1 VRDSVRIESI
11 LLAAL
16 VCPAWAQAEQP
27 RPEGKKLPLLTR
39 VEQIRKLTPD
49 EAARGYPVR
58 VQGVVT
64 YHNPQLGNLYVQ
76 DSTGGIY
83 VETRGRKITVPA
95 GRLVKVEGIS
105 TPGLYAPNIGEPRFT
120 QLGKGRWPVARRVTY
135 EQLASGREVGQWL
148 EVRGVVRAVTLDAAR
163 NLLDLRVGVDGNPL
177 RAIVQEFPQTA
188 PAGLVD
194 ATVRLR
200 GVCGSYFN
208 KKRQFTGF
216 ELRIPDLSKVK
227 VEEPAPD
234 DPYQLPVTAIGK
246 LLAFTPRGRVNHRVK
261 VQGAVLWQ
269 QLGRWLYI
277 KDQTEGLRIQ
287 TEQKTAVQ
295 AGDRVEVL
303 GFVSLGEYTPVMQD
317 AVFRRTGNGPPSVPV
332 RVTAKQALAGDFD
345 SQLVQM
351 EGLLLDRVRGI
362 DEQVLVLQS
371 GGLIFNA
378 RLAET
383 RTGDSLAF
391 LSKGSRLQL
400 TGISAVHV
408 DERRVPRSF
417 ELLLRSPKEIVILQ
431 RPPWWTLTHTL
442 ATLGLMMAVIL
453 ASLGWATALRRRV
466 RVQTNVLR
474 QKLEHEAALE
484 QRYRD
489 LFENAKDMIYSHDLN
504 GRFTALNR
512 AGEEITGYSRDEA
525 LRMTMRQLVAP
536 EERQKV
542 AEWTELLLGGAAAP
556 NFELKITAGDGQQRT
571 LEVSPRLIYHAGS
584 PVGVEGIARD
594 ITERKR
600 VQQELQRAKEA
611 AEAASRAKSEF
622 LANMSHEIRTP
633 MNGIV
638 GMTELALDTAP
649 TPEQRDCLETVKS
662 SAASLLTVIN
672 DILDFSKIEAGKL
685 ELERVAFGLRECLER
700 TMRPLALRARQKG
713 LKLSWQVPTE
723 VPDQLIGDAGRLQ
736 QVLTNLV
743 GNAIKFTEQGE
754 VAIQVQG
761 SYPAPGEECFE
772 LRFSVRDTGIGIP
785 ADKQSLIFEAFA
797 QADGS
802 MRRKYGGTGLGLAIS
817 SQLVGL
823 MGGRLWLESQTEPG
837 TTFYFTARFSL
848 AALVEPQRDAA
859 QSSCLGAAQAQY
871 EGQDPASS
879 RPLRVLLAEDNAI
892 NKKLAA
898 RILERRGHRVTGA
911 TNGREAL
918 AAMEAQTFDLILM
931 DLQMPEMDGFE
942 ATAAIRRI
950 QKETGRHVPILALTA
965 HAMKGDR
972 ERCLAAGMDGYL
984 SKPIQAQKLIQA
996 VESLAFEARA
1006 DAPLR

>member
-1 VRDSVRIESI
+1 VRIGSI

-49 EAARGYPVR
+49 EAARGYPIRVR
-58 VQGVVT
+58 GVVT

-105 TPGLYAPNIGEPRFT
+105 TPGQYAPNIGEPRFT
-120 QLGKGRWPVARRVTY
+120 ELGKGRWPAARRVTY
-135 EQLASGREVGQWL
+135 EQLASGREVAQWL
-148 EVRGVVRAVTLDAAR
+148 EVRGVVRAVTLNAAR
-163 NLLDLRVGVDGNPL
+163 NRLELRVGVDGNPL
-177 RAIVQEFPQTA
+177 RAIVQEFPQPA
-188 PAGLVD
+188 PSGLVD

-216 ELRIPDLSKVK
+216 ELRIPSLSDVK
-227 VEEPAPD
+227 VQEPAPD

-261 VQGAVLWQ
+261 VQGVVLWQ
-269 QLGRWLYI
+269 HLGRWLYI
-277 KDQTEGLRIQ
+277 KDETEGLRIQ
-287 TEQKTAVQ
+287 TEQMTAVQ

-303 GFVSLGEYTPVMQD
+303 GFVGLGEYTPVMQD
-317 AVFRRTGNGPPSVPV
+317 AVFRRTGNGPPPVPV

-351 EGLLLDRVRGI
+351 EGLLLDRLRGA

-371 GGLIFNA
+371 GGLVFNA
-378 RLAET
+378 HLAEA

-391 LSKGSRLQL
+391 LGEGSRLQL
-400 TGISAVHV
+400 TGICAVHV
-408 DERRVPRSF
+408 DEGRVPRSF

-431 RPPWWTLTHTL
+431 RPSWWTLTHTL

-466 RVQTNVLR
+466 RAQTNVLR

-504 GRFTALNR
+504 GRLTALNR
-512 AGEEITGYSRDEA
+512 AGEEITGYSRDKA
-525 LRMTMRQLVAP
+525 LAMTMRQLVAP
-536 EERQKV
+536 EERQKA

-556 NFELKITAGDGQQRT
+556 NFELKIIAHNGQQRT
-571 LEVSPRLIYHAGS
+571 LEVSPRLVYHAGC

-662 SAASLLTVIN
+662 SAASLLKVIN

-685 ELERVAFGLRECLER
+685 ELERVGFGLRECLER

-713 LKLSWQVPTE
+713 LKLSWQVPPE

-736 QVLTNLV
+736 QVLINLI
-743 GNAIKFTEQGE
+743 GNAVKFTEQGE
-754 VAIQVQG
+754 VAIEVTGDHPSSGAETHVVQ
-761 SYPAPGEECFE
+761 
-772 LRFSVRDTGIGIP
+772 FSVRDTGLGVP

-802 MRRKYGGTGLGLAIS
+802 MRRRYGGTGLGLAIS
-817 SQLVGL
+817 SQLVSL
-823 MGGRLWLESQTEPG
+823 MGGRLWLESQPG
-837 TTFYFTARFSL
+837 RGSAFHFTARFGLGALLDPKGETTQASL
-848 AALVEPQRDAA
+848 ADPAEA
-859 QSSCLGAAQAQY
+859 QPGGQGAQAS
-871 EGQDPASS
+871 P
-879 RPLRVLLAEDNAI
+879 RLHVLLAEDNAI

-898 RILERRGHRVTGA
+898 RILEKRGHLVSVA
-911 TNGREAL
+911 ANGREAL
-918 AAMEAQTFDLILM
+918 AALEDQTFDLILM

-942 ATAAIRRI
+942 ATAAIRSK
-950 QKETGRHVPILALTA
+950 QKDTGRHVPILALTA

-984 SKPIQAQKLIQA
+984 SKPIQAQELIRT
-996 VESLAFEARA
+996 VEALALEAQA
-1006 DAPLR
+1006 DAPVR